1 MFKYHFRSRLE
12 KQFTHNEKCNTHTSF
27 KAKNEKKQHRK
38 QTAKK
43 NQKKLKEVKWKV
55 TKRLIAL
62 RCGWLGWL
70 VSSQSQE
77 RNPFLLD
84 ALWRLIVDSLLPPV
98 KLLLL
103 LLSGF
108 SFFFLA
114 FFVVVQ
120 AGFRIW
126 SQHDRVLLVPEMV
139 CAEREFPGNGT
150 QMDDC
155 LLASKVAGDNLD

>member
-1 MFKYHFRSRLE
+1 M
-12 KQFTHNEKCNTHTSF
+12 
-27 KAKNEKKQHRK
+27 
-38 QTAKK
+38 
-43 NQKKLKEVKWKV
+43 

-70 VSSQSQE
+70 GSSQSQE

-103 LLSGF
+103 LSGF

-114 FFVVVQ
+114 FFLLFRPVSEFDHNTI
-120 AGFRIW
+120 GFFLFQRWCVLKENSPGTERRWMTACWLRRLLEIIW
-126 SQHDRVLLVPEMV
+126 TRNPMFLNTPAFTRFQILK
-139 CAEREFPGNGT
+139 N
-150 QMDDC
+150 
-155 LLASKVAGDNLD
+155 N